1 MNTSEESTFNVS
13 NPELKIID
21 ELIKEYL
28 SDTTII
34 DATEGSM
41 RHGLCPLEIYGF
53 VGEAKLTNMSYINYI
68 YYKGV

>member
-13 NPELKIID
+13 NTELKIIY

-34 DATEGSM
+34 DATAGE
-41 RHGLCPLEIYGF
+41 CETWPLSCRNLWFCWG
-53 VGEAKLTNMSYINYI
+53 AKLTNMSYIKYI
-68 YYKGV
+68 L